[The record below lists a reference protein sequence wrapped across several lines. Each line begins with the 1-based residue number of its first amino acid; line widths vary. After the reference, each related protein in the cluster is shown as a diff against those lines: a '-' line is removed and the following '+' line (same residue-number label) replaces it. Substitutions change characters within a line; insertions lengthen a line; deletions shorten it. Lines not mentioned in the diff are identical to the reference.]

1 LSGTSYDGIH
11 LVYLDKMGG
20 MATLMLKIFMMFSIL
35 SLAFLAHERFF
46 WEINGIFW
54 NNYCQKICFNAK
66 HTNYFCND
74 INSIEIKPQLP

>member
-35 SLAFLAHERFF
+35 SLASLA
-46 WEINGIFW
+46 
-54 NNYCQKICFNAK
+54 
-66 HTNYFCND
+66 
-74 INSIEIKPQLP
+74 LPGMTYLPSNKSNRQFVNIVI